1 MQPAAHANDNRP
13 DWYDAK
19 VTEYM
24 PFIRKLANRAY
35 RNGNADDLAQD
46 VALMALRKW
55 RSYRTEYKFGTW
67 LVWVTRA
74 TVSDRKALA
83 TAKKR
88 HALHVDLD
96 RGVHIATQPT
106 QDDYAELSATLA
118 RLSGRSGDVLL
129 RIAMGDELGE
139 IANDYGISRERVRQI
154 GEQARTKLRRAVA

>member
-1 MQPAAHANDNRP
+1 
-13 DWYDAK
+13 
-19 VTEYM
+19 
-24 PFIRKLANRAY
+24 
-35 RNGNADDLAQD
+35 
-46 VALMALRKW
+46 
-55 RSYRTEYKFGTW
+55 
-67 LVWVTRA
+67 
-74 TVSDRKALA
+74 
-83 TAKKR
+83 
-88 HALHVDLD
+88 LHVDLD

>member
-1 MQPAAHANDNRP
+1 MPNDQRP
-13 DWYDAK
+13 DWYDEK

-24 PFIRKLANRAY
+24 PFIRKLANKAY

-74 TVSDRKALA
+74 AVSDRKTIA

-88 HALHVDLD
+88 AAVHVGLD
-96 RGVHIATQPT
+96 RGKYIATPAPQH
-106 QDDYAELSATLA
+106 DYAELSDAL
-118 RLSGRSGDVLL
+118 RHLSAGRNGDILV
-129 RIAMGDELGE
+129 RIAMGAELSELADE
-139 IANDYGISRERVRQI
+139 YGISRERARQI
-154 GEQARTKLRRAVA
+154 GEQERRKLRRAAA